1 MEMLTFSLPLMEHS
15 QVEDTCQI
23 HLSMEKFTPDL
34 NNNGCSETTILKD
47 MKKFQ
52 EVGTSFSLVT
62 ITHQKVTA
70 PMIMEFTT
78 PLVIPLQEL
87 LKNLTL
93 PSIIPIAQSL
103 I

>member
-1 MEMLTFSLPLMEHS
+1 MEMLTFSLPLMVHS

-52 EVGTSFSLVT
+52 EVGTLFSLVT

-70 PMIMEFTT
+70 PTILEFII
-78 PLVIPLQEL
+78 PPVIPLQEL

-93 PSIIPIAQSL
+93 PTTMPIAQSL